1 MLTGLTQ
8 KLWII
13 KVLFITYMTDNPLK
27 VLTVYT
33 LLEELKNSV
42 WCQST
47 HLILLPNG
55 IFSMYSSSIQVSL
68 LDSLERCEKKIKI
81 HIQSH
86 KGNNNFSQCYF
97 SVFQQNDMLQDL
109 HYCYHLSHVKVWNLY
124 LHQISFQH
132 ACDWQSW
139 SARITNDFTQKGK
152 LSMILVKIVC

>member
-33 LLEELKNSV
+33 LLEELKNWSV

-68 LDSLERCEKKIKI
+68 LNSLERCEKKLKFTYSPTKETTIFHNAIFLYFNKMI
-81 HIQSH
+81 
-86 KGNNNFSQCYF
+86 CYKTCIT
-97 SVFQQNDMLQDL
+97 VTT
-109 HYCYHLSHVKVWNLY
+109 HVKVWNLY

-152 LSMILVKIVC
+152 LSMILAKIVC

>member
-68 LDSLERCEKKIKI
+68 LNSLQRCEKKLKFTYIVPQRKQLFFTMLFFCVSTKWYATRLALLLPPIPCKNMKFILASDFISACLWLTVLI
-81 HIQSH
+81 HQ
-86 KGNNNFSQCYF
+86 NN
-97 SVFQQNDMLQDL
+97 
-109 HYCYHLSHVKVWNLY
+109 
-124 LHQISFQH
+124 
-132 ACDWQSW
+132 
-139 SARITNDFTQKGK
+139 
-152 LSMILVKIVC
+152 